1 MSLLFNTWKL
11 LLENMGYLFSF
22 FSGHLSTH
30 CFKYLDT
37 CPFFLYFSFC
47 IAIYLFLQLENFKK
61 DIYKNLEHLFL
72 TNIFVSSPSVGVK
85 HFWWMENM
93 WLCTPSVEIVEN
105 MWSVCDLDLESMIN
119 FSTRVTR
126 FDQTQY
132 KHKLYM

>member
-1 MSLLFNTWKL
+1 
-11 LLENMGYLFSF
+11 
-22 FSGHLSTH
+22 
-30 CFKYLDT
+30 LDT
-37 CPFFLYFSFC
+37 CPFFLYFSFFY
-47 IAIYLFLQLENFKK
+47 IATHHFLQLENFKK

-93 WLCTPSVEIVEN
+93 WLCTPSVGIAEN
-105 MWSVCDLDLESMIN
+105 MWSVLDLDLESMIN

-132 KHKLYM
+132 KYKLYM